1 MVNDKFEK
9 VADSYSKMFYYS
21 PYYMLLAELLEK
33 YLGQAC
39 HVLEIGIADGIVAMA
54 WERVRQE
61 SGNKRPLT
69 YFGLDPV
76 ERMVEVARER
86 SDTMNIKFLPSVGTI
101 SEAIQIS
108 QLVRDTPLDGLIISR
123 VLHEI
128 FIQHDLDHEKL
139 FFDIKRILDRKHPK
153 IVVLG
158 IVNRFIGL
166 TKDETER
173 FISEQIKEIGH
184 GHDPAKEYVDQ
195 SLLDEFMIK
204 NQYKIV
210 DQKKISQPLNG
221 FDPSPWG
228 ETLTVYE
235 LS

>member
-9 VADSYSKMFYYS
+9 VADNYSKMFYYS

-33 YLGQAC
+33 YLGQAR
-39 HVLEIGIADGIVAMA
+39 HVLEIGSADGIVAMA

-69 YFGLDPV
+69 YFGIDPV
-76 ERMVEVARER
+76 ERMVEIARER
-86 SDTMNIKFLPSVGTI
+86 AGTMNINFIPSVGKIDET
-101 SEAIQIS
+101 IQIS
-108 QLVRDTPLDGLIISR
+108 QDTALDGLIISR

-139 FFDIKRILDRKHPK
+139 FFDIKRILDEKHPK

-173 FISEQIKEIGH
+173 FINEQIKEIGH
-184 GHDPAKEYVDQ
+184 GHNPAKEYVDQ
-195 SLLDEFMIK
+195 TLLDEFMTK
-204 NQYKIV
+204 NQYKII

-228 ETLTVYE
+228 ETITVYE
-235 LS
+235 LF